1 MAKRKGGL
9 GRGLDSLLSSSAAN
23 KITSSSVGP
32 GDRLQ
37 SLSIEL
43 IQRSPFQPRTQF
55 DEAEL
60 ESLAASIRA
69 KGVIQPIVVRPVATN
84 AYEII
89 AGERRWRASQLA
101 GLHEIP
107 AIIRQVDDGDAMA
120 MALIEN
126 IQRQNLNPIDEANA
140 LNRLLDEFE
149 MTHQQVA
156 DAVGRSRTAVT
167 NLLRL
172 RSLQPQVIE
181 LVESGQLEMGHARAL
196 LGAADEQQLTLARK
210 VAKDQLS
217 VRQTEALVKKS
228 ASAGDKASARK
239 PQRPD
244 PNITQL
250 EQDLA
255 GKLGA
260 NVKLT
265 HSSKGTGK
273 LVISYNNLEEL
284 DGILEHIR

>member
-55 DEAEL
+55 DETEL

-69 KGVIQPIVVRPVATN
+69 KGVIQPIVVRPIATN

-228 ASAGDKASARK
+228 ASAGDKAPARK

-265 HSSKGTGK
+265 YSSKGTGK
-273 LVISYNNLEEL
+273 LVITYNNLEEL

>member
-23 KITSSSVGP
+23 KITSSHVGP

-69 KGVIQPIVVRPVATN
+69 KGVIQPIVVRPIATN
-84 AYEII
+84 TYEII

-228 ASAGDKASARK
+228 VRAGDKAPARK

-255 GKLGA
+255 DKLGA

-265 HSSKGTGK
+265 HSSNGTGK